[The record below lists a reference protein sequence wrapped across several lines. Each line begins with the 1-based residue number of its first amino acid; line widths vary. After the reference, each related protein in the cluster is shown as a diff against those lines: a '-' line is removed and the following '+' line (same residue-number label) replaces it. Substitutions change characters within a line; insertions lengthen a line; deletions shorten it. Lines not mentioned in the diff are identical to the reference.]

1 MGTCNE
7 TRDRQNISFL
17 TNNNSSNNNINNN
30 INNNNINSNQ
40 GINNTNNTSN
50 NNLINNSNNLN
61 NSNGLNNN
69 INNLNNNNEFKKFT
83 FNGTKNWNLIVHK
96 NDGMNDYVIELT
108 LTKFD
113 KNRYSNKETEFIMI
127 LDVSGSMSGHVHKL
141 VSDIIPKGLN
151 MLNYSDNFSIHLI
164 TFESQVRYYKRTIR
178 ELKNDYSL
186 EGDGGTEMANVYE
199 KVKFILNN
207 NSLETN
213 YNN

>member
-7 TRDRQNISFL
+7 TRDRQNISSL
-17 TNNNSSNNNINNN
+17 ANDNSSNNNINNN
-30 INNNNINSNQ
+30 IINSNQ
-40 GINNTNNTSN
+40 GINNINNNFNNTNNTSN

-69 INNLNNNNEFKKFT
+69 INNLNNNEFKKFT

-127 LDVSGSMSGHVHKL
+127 LDV
-141 VSDIIPKGLN
+141 
-151 MLNYSDNFSIHLI
+151 
-164 TFESQVRYYKRTIR
+164 
-178 ELKNDYSL
+178 
-186 EGDGGTEMANVYE
+186 
-199 KVKFILNN
+199 
-207 NSLETN
+207 
-213 YNN
+213 

>member
-7 TRDRQNISFL
+7 TRDRQNISSL
-17 TNNNSSNNNINNN
+17 TNDNSSNNNINNN
-30 INNNNINSNQ
+30 IINSNQ
-40 GINNTNNTSN
+40 GINNINNNFNNTNNTSN

-108 LTKFD
+108 F
-113 KNRYSNKETEFIMI
+113 RYSNKETEFIMI

-164 TFESQVRYYKRTIR
+164 TFESQVRYYKRTIGN
-178 ELKNDYSL
+178 LKMIIVRKGL
-186 EGDGGTEMANVYE
+186 GEPKWPMFM
-199 KVKFILNN
+199 KK
-207 NSLETN
+207 
-213 YNN
+213 

>member
-1 MGTCNE
+1 MIIAVII
-7 TRDRQNISFL
+7 IS
-17 TNNNSSNNNINNN
+17 I
-30 INNNNINSNQ
+30 IIINSNQ
-40 GINNTNNTSN
+40 GINNINNNFNNTNNTSN

-61 NSNGLNNN
+61 NSNSLNNN
-69 INNLNNNNEFKKFT
+69 INNLNNNNLNNNNEFKKFT

-164 TFESQVRYYKRTIR
+164 TFESQVRYY
-178 ELKNDYSL
+178 
-186 EGDGGTEMANVYE
+186 
-199 KVKFILNN
+199 
-207 NSLETN
+207 
-213 YNN
+213 

>member
-1 MGTCNE
+1 MEVTFKAILFGVA
-7 TRDRQNISFL
+7 SFA
-17 TNNNSSNNNINNN
+17 TVKTSDN

-40 GINNTNNTSN
+40 GINNINNNFNNTNKTSN

-69 INNLNNNNEFKKFT
+69 INNLNNNEFKKFT

-186 EGDGGTEMANVYE
+186 EGDGEPKWPMFM
-199 KVKFILNN
+199 KK
-207 NSLETN
+207 
-213 YNN
+213 